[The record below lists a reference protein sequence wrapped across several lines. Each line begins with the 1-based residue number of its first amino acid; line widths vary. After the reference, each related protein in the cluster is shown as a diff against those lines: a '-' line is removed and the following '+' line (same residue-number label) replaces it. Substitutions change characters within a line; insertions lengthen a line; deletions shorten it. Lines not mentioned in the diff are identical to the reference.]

1 MSKDALADEILLHQA
16 RRGDSAAFVEFATRW
31 WTPVYRIAW
40 NMLGSASE
48 AAHATEQ
55 TLVLVVRFPESV
67 GYDVPFGISLRGA
80 AMDILFLRCPQPR
93 RSPAESLDVLLPR
106 FDAGDCLSSPGEDWS
121 DLADGVFQRP
131 DLAETIRGMLQR
143 LDDLDRAAFVLR
155 EIEQFSVEETVAILR
170 IPADEVRARSHRAT
184 VLLTGLL
191 WQLRRIPADSQPS
204 GKA

>member
-1 MSKDALADEILLHQA
+1 MSKDADVHELLVRA

-48 AAHATEQ
+48 AAAATEQ

-93 RSPAESLDVLLPR
+93 HAPAGSLDVFLPR
-106 FDAGDCLSSPGEDWS
+106 FDAWDYLASPGEDWS

-131 DLAETIRGMLQR
+131 DLAETIRGMLQQ
-143 LDDLDRAAFVLR
+143 LDGLDRAAFVLR
-155 EIEQFSVEETVAILR
+155 EIEQFSVGETVAILR
-170 IPADEVRARSHRAT
+170 IRTDEVRSRTHRSLL
-184 VLLTGLL
+184 LLTGMLGRM
-191 WQLRRIPADSQPS
+191 RRMSSIP
-204 GKA
+204 